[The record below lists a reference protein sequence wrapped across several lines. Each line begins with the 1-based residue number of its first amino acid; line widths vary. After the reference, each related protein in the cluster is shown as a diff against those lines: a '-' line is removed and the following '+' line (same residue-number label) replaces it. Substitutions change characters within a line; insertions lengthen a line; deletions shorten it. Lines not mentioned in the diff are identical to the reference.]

1 VRKDEEDNFWSGG
14 LAEEEFREREAICVK
29 KSKE

>member
-1 VRKDEEDNFWSGG
+1 VRKDQEDNFWSEE
-14 LAEEEFREREAICVK
+14 LAEEEFREREVICVK

>member
-1 VRKDEEDNFWSGG
+1 VRKDQEDNFWSGG
-14 LAEEEFREREAICVK
+14 LAEAELGERKAIYVK